1 MSTIA
6 VLPVKRFD
14 DAKQRL
20 GDALRSGTRRALAEA
35 MLTDVLTALRRS
47 KRVDAVVVVTSEHG
61 ADALARAHDASAI
74 RDPSEPG
81 HNPAAREG
89 VRWAIEQGARRV
101 LLVPGDCPAL
111 DPTEVDDLLLAH
123 PHEEKRVTIVPDR
136 HGTGTNALVL
146 DPAGPFEPQFGPG
159 SRERHVEQAERR
171 GLSYLVETVASLE
184 LDIDTGDDLGALI
197 AVLEGGHGRA
207 PRTRGVLSQIGRSR
221 TVAA

>member
-14 DAKQRL
+14 EAKQRL
-20 GDALRSGTRRALAEA
+20 GEAMRSGTRRALAEA

-47 KRVDAVVVVTSEHG
+47 KRVEGVLVVTSENA
-61 ADALARAHDASAI
+61 ADALARAHGARTI

-111 DPTEVDDLLLAH
+111 DAVEVDDLLLAH
-123 PHEEKRVTIVPDR
+123 PHSEARVTIVPDR

-146 DPAGPFEPQFGPG
+146 CPPDAIAPSFGPG
-159 SRERHVEQAERR
+159 SRARHEQLAREAGAECRIAEPPSLALDVDTVEDLAVLRAALDMRTGGAAHTR
-171 GLSYLVETVASLE
+171 GLLSR
-184 LDIDTGDDLGALI
+184 LG
-197 AVLEGGHGRA
+197 R
-207 PRTRGVLSQIGRSR
+207 R
-221 TVAA
+221 